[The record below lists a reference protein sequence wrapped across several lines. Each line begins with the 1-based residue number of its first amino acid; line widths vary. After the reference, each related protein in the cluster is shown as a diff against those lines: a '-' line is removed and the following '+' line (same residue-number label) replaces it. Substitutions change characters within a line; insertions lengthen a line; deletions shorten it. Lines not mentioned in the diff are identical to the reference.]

1 MSRQR
6 ESRDGDVVVPA
17 GIDPTI
23 PTPARV
29 YDWILGGTY
38 NYAADREA
46 GARVEQAFPD
56 IRVGAWENRR
66 FLQRAVRF
74 LVGEGI
80 RQFIDI
86 GTGLPTQGN
95 VHEVA
100 REEAPDARV
109 VYVDNDPIVL
119 AHATALLTA
128 GDTITVIQGDLRHPQ
143 EILDHPELRRLI
155 DFTEPVAILIV
166 AVLHCVTDEDDP
178 AGILRTL
185 HQAMAPGSYLALSH
199 GTTDGT
205 DPKAVAQIVR
215 IFEQT
220 TTPAVYRSRE
230 QIRAFFDGF
239 DLVEPGLVRPWQ
251 WHTDGDQEGT
261 FNLYAGVGHKTAQLI

>member
-6 ESRDGDVVVPA
+6 ESRGGDVVVPA

-29 YDWILGGTY
+29 YDWFLGGTY

-46 GARVEQAFPD
+46 GARVEQALPY
-56 IRVGAWENRR
+56 VKVSAWENRR
-66 FLQRAVRF
+66 FLQRVVRF

-86 GTGLPTQGN
+86 GAGLPTQGS
-95 VHEVA
+95 VHEIA
-100 REEAPDARV
+100 REEAPDVRV

-119 AHATALLTA
+119 AHATALLNA
-128 GDTITVIQGDLRHPQ
+128 NDTVTVVQADLRRPQ

-155 DFTEPVAILIV
+155 DFTEPVAILLV
-166 AVLHCVTDEDDP
+166 AVLHGVTDEEDP

-185 HQAMAPGSYLALSH
+185 REAMAPGSYLAISH
-199 GTTDGT
+199 GTTDGP
-205 DPKAVAQIVR
+205 DPEAMAQVVR
-215 IFEQT
+215 IFEQA
-220 TTPAVYRSRE
+220 TTPAVHRSRE
-230 QIRAFFDGF
+230 QISAFFDGF
-239 DLVEPGLVRPWQ
+239 NLVEPGLVRPWQ
-251 WHTDGDQEGT
+251 WRPDGNQERT
-261 FNLYAGVGHKTAQLI
+261 SLIYSGVGCKTAQLI